1 MPKNVLFHFSLIFD
15 LISKNFKGV
24 GFTDHIFRS
33 IFDFIL
39 DDLCLQ
45 KRTKNESK
53 METGEHPI
61 ICCMQFDLP
70 TDEGYNRRLSVA
82 ASQISPLKDQIWHG
96 KDSRW

>member
-15 LISKNFKGV
+15 LISENFKGV
-24 GFTDHIFRS
+24 GFTDLIFRS
-33 IFDFIL
+33 IFDFIF

-53 METGEHPI
+53 MEYYLLY
-61 ICCMQFDLP
+61 DLP

-96 KDSRW
+96 KDSCW